1 LQSQNGVVSTF
12 IFWTNRRQRLEVE
25 SASGP
30 LAPPRLGE
38 RRHRDLASDHS
49 ITSSARASKVG
60 GTSRPSA
67 LAVCASATSQFNVQD
82 AIAQANALKAQLDA
96 ANAREVS
103 ARLAASSEIDGENT
117 NVAQLIAQLD
127 NAQWKLEQTT
137 VRAPSDG
144 YVTGSTLVVG
154 DRAVITNRQCRSS
167 SPVKLRLSVSSPRMG
182 FRR

>member
-1 LQSQNGVVSTF
+1 M
-12 IFWTNRRQRLEVE
+12 
-25 SASGP
+25 
-30 LAPPRLGE
+30 
-38 RRHRDLASDHS
+38 
-49 ITSSARASKVG
+49 
-60 GTSRPSA
+60 
-67 LAVCASATSQFNVQD
+67 QD

-127 NAQWKLEQTT
+127 NAQWELEQTT

-154 DRAVITNRQCRSS
+154 DRAVITKSAMSFIVASETQIIGVFPQN
-167 SPVKLRLSVSSPRMG
+167 G
-182 FRR
+182 FQTIGPGA